1 MRDGQAG
8 HDVTRVD
15 VGRNGYEC
23 RYASRAFHGLSRE
36 DRMNRRRLSRAPMP
50 LAIALTISAT
60 GGTAQMLM
68 KTQNDL
74 GNAMRSSG
82 IMKQFPQ
89 KAAM

>member
-1 MRDGQAG
+1 
-8 HDVTRVD
+8 
-15 VGRNGYEC
+15 
-23 RYASRAFHGLSRE
+23 
-36 DRMNRRRLSRAPMP
+36 MP